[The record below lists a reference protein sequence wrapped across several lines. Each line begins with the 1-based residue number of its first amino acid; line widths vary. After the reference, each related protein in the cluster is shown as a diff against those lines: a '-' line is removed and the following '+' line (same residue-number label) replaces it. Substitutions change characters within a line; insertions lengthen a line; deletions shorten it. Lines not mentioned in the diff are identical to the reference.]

1 MQKDRRIIYK
11 LVHRD
16 MNKTGLAESISYGDF
31 IPELENRRHLYV
43 KTKYGEDL
51 VIKDEQVLT
60 LEKLSENF
68 IQLGKSGDKNV
79 ELSLMFLTKW
89 KNHTD
94 HYTLDGE
101 ISFDK
106 LWEGVRPADFIPYIY
121 STKPN
126 KNMTEFASDL
136 SVFTYDEDESDEANL
151 ITLHEKLR
159 LLAQHYKNAYKHVV
173 DILIEV
179 YKKFFGIREYTHSK
193 GPKEVWL
200 YGNELY
206 KLGGVLLE
214 ASKIIKQGETRD
226 FSGLLDKLDQIELF
240 PKSQIVDL
248 TANRQTEK
256 IKIRL
261 LSDNKSAVV
270 NTTNIY
276 IMDTAA
282 DAIDMCTVYHNRY
295 GDIINGFKPSTPEV
309 KANGT
314 GNNSIT
320 FEEDGC
326 IYLKGGYKYLVRSS
340 AGDLYVLKYDPVPIT
355 HYPLYRNTEFSGV
368 KSYQAGTVLIGSRG
382 TPFII
387 NTPIFNYDA
396 LKDTASYQG
405 ENDFTVMHTDTNIRE
420 ITQLYGEFDRYRYR
434 RNYVQD
440 FTEYKPMYFPLLEL
454 SRGVDTPK
462 NVKYPNTQN
471 SQEKLNTNFIE
482 LGNKTGGDF
491 VSRWY
496 HGLVPKD
503 SLINDNGTYNSRLYA
518 GGDFDNINDD
528 TQFFFPQPTKV
539 SNIKVTSISTD
550 IEYSYQNE
558 INKRE
563 DKIARFLG
571 FGVNSGA
578 IFDQYFT
585 DYNYGQGARLRLIY
599 TMMVYDGHVRSKSYH
614 RMYNQSVPFKNN
626 VVSGEYGKSNDMP
639 MYFNNK
645 YADPYIYR
653 TYDKYYLDLRSTKPQ
668 YPTLK
673 FTSLKDGS
681 VKYLAKRWT
690 APRVYTHGTKW
701 PNSITIE
708 RDITYYIVT
717 QGDICKLEVRVY
729 NRDFPGK
736 EPDDTYYS
744 GGLFVSND
752 QENNHW
758 GSEHRKGIHN
768 LFMQINEINNIG
780 SINVPSGATNTVC
793 AKALRNIEP
802 DVSLQDYLGNYKS
815 GVFQNARKGDKYTVF
830 MRFTEGIKGT
840 NPSNWIKIPFHF
852 TEDSAS

>member
-11 LVHRD
+11 LVHKD

-126 KNMTEFASDL
+126 KNMAEFASDL
-136 SVFTYDEDESDEANL
+136 SVFTYDEDESESANL
-151 ITLHEKLR
+151 ITLHEKLK
-159 LLAQHYKNAYKHVV
+159 LLAQHYKNAYKHVT
-173 DILIEV
+173 DIVIEV

-206 KLGGVLLE
+206 KLGSVLLE

-248 TANRQTEK
+248 TAYRQTEK

-387 NTPIFNYDA
+387 NTPILNYDA
-396 LKDTASYQG
+396 IMDPAASSG
-405 ENDFTVMHTDTNIRE
+405 PVNFTWMYTDTNIRE
-420 ITQLYGEFDRYRYR
+420 VLQIYGMSNGYSNRIGSIPASYR
-434 RNYVQD
+434 D
-440 FTEYKPMYFPLLEL
+440 MYFPLIEM
-454 SRGVDTPK
+454 SMTTDMPT
-462 NVKYPNTQN
+462 NAKYPVLKNQN
-471 SQEKLNTNFIE
+471 ADFTE

-491 VSRWY
+491 ISRWY
-496 HGLVPKD
+496 HGLAIKD
-503 SLINDNGTYNSRLYA
+503 SLFNEDGSYKDYLYN

-528 TQFFFPQPTKV
+528 TQYFFPQPTKV
-539 SNIKVTSISTD
+539 SDIKVTSISTD
-550 IEYSYQNE
+550 VEYRYQNE
-558 INKRE
+558 TNPRE
-563 DKIARFLG
+563 DKISKFLN
-571 FGVNSGA
+571 FGLNVDKL
-578 IFDQYFT
+578 FKQYFT
-585 DYNYGQGARLRLIY
+585 DYNYGQGDRLRFIY
-599 TMMVYDGHVRSKSYH
+599 LVHMHYGNTRDTSYH
-614 RMYNQSVPFKNN
+614 RMYNQSVPFKNKVLSGAFGENTN
-626 VVSGEYGKSNDMP
+626 VP
-639 MYFNNK
+639 RYFNNI
-645 YADPYIYR
+645 YTDPYTYR
-653 TYDKYYLDLRSTKPQ
+653 TYDRYYLDFRTTKPQ

-681 VKYLAKRWT
+681 VKYLAKRWV
-690 APRVYTHGTKW
+690 APCVYTHGQNK
-701 PNSITIE
+701 PNSITVE
-708 RDITYYIVT
+708 RNITNYILT
-717 QGDICKLEVRVY
+717 KGDICKLEVRVY

-752 QENNHW
+752 HENNHW

-780 SINVPSGATNTVC
+780 SINVPFGATNTVC

>member
-126 KNMTEFASDL
+126 KNMAEFASDL

-256 IKIRL
+256 IKIKL

-382 TPFII
+382 TPFFI
-387 NTPIFNYDA
+387 NSPILNLDA
-396 LKDTASYQG
+396 MEDPLAVHG
-405 ENDFTVMHTDTNIRE
+405 ELDIRELFRDTNLRE
-420 ITQLYGEFDRYRYR
+420 LFQFYIENHRGHRSLEEGKDDYRLM
-434 RNYVQD
+434 N
-440 FTEYKPMYFPLLEL
+440 FPILEL
-454 SRGVDTPK
+454 SRGTDMPID
-462 NVKYPNTQN
+462 VKYPNTQDIN
-471 SQEKLNTNFIE
+471 VRMDTDFTE

-491 VSRWY
+491 TSRWY
-496 HGLVPKD
+496 HGLVTKD
-503 SLINDNGTYNSRLYA
+503 SLIEDTRTYNRRLNLS
-518 GGDFDNINDD
+518 GDNDTMNHD
-528 TQFFFPQPTKV
+528 TQFFIPQPNKV
-539 SNIKVTSISTD
+539 SDIKLTSIATD
-550 IEYSYQNE
+550 VEYEYQTNASKKDE
-558 INKRE
+558 KRSKFSRFGLNK
-563 DKIARFLG
+563 DY
-571 FGVNSGA
+571 
-578 IFDQYFT
+578 IFHEYLM
-585 DYNYGQGARLRLIY
+585 DYNYGQGPRLRLLY
-599 TMMVYDGHVRSKSYH
+599 TLHKHGQVRRDVAWMKLYS
-614 RMYNQSVPFKNN
+614 QSVPFKNS
-626 VVSGEYGKSNDMP
+626 VVTGMFNKNRDAPKIFSNE
-639 MYFNNK
+639 
-645 YADPYIYR
+645 YADPCSYR
-653 TYDKYYLDLRSTKPQ
+653 TYDKYYLEFRTSKPL

-681 VKYLAKRWT
+681 VKYLAKKWT
-690 APRVYTHGTKW
+690 APRVYTYKNI
-701 PNSITIE
+701 PDRITIE
-708 RDITYYIVT
+708 RSITTWILT
-717 QGDICKLEVRVY
+717 SNEKCHLEIRVY
-729 NRDFPGK
+729 NREFTGSV
-736 EPDDTYYS
+736 PDDTYYS
-744 GGLFVSND
+744 GGIF
-752 QENNHW
+752 
-758 GSEHRKGIHN
+758 GSFDHEYQYYPGDNPSKRGLQN
-768 LFMQINEINNIG
+768 LNIDITSINNAL
-780 SINVPSGATNTVC
+780 SIRTEGTATRCVQVLKNTD
-793 AKALRNIEP
+793 KDIHI
-802 DVSLQDYLGNYKS
+802 QDYIGNYKS
-815 GVFQNARKGDKYTVF
+815 GVFENARKGDKYTIF
-830 MRFTEGIKGT
+830 MRITESNEGT
-840 NPSNWIKIPFHF
+840 NPSNWIKIPIHF
-852 TEDSAS
+852 TKDDQQ

>member
-11 LVHRD
+11 LVHKD
-16 MNKTGLAESISYGDF
+16 INKTGLAESISYGDF

-106 LWEGVRPADFIPYIY
+106 LWEGVRPAEFIPYIY

-136 SVFTYDEDESDEANL
+136 SVFTYDEDESDSANL

-159 LLAQHYKNAYKHVV
+159 LLAQHYKNAYKHVT
-173 DILIEV
+173 DIVIEV

-206 KLGGVLLE
+206 KLGSVLLE
-214 ASKIIKQGETRD
+214 ASKIIRQGETRD
-226 FSGLLDKLDQIELF
+226 FSGLLDKLEELELF

-248 TANRQTEK
+248 TAHRQTEK

-340 AGDLYVLKYDPVPIT
+340 AVDLYVLKYDPVPIT

-368 KSYQAGTVLIGSRG
+368 KSYQAGTVLIGSKG
-382 TPFII
+382 TPFFI
-387 NTPIFNYDA
+387 NTPVLNYDTMA
-396 LKDTASYQG
+396 DPLSMYGPYAIKTVFKDTNLRDLFQYYVEDPNAYRSVAEGREDYQ
-405 ENDFTVMHTDTNIRE
+405 
-420 ITQLYGEFDRYRYR
+420 
-434 RNYVQD
+434 
-440 FTEYKPMYFPLLEL
+440 PMYFPLFEL
-454 SRGVDTPK
+454 SKGADTPT
-462 NVKYPNTQN
+462 NVKYPVHGSTVEYEGQSNYV
-471 SQEKLNTNFIE
+471 E

-496 HGLVPKD
+496 HGLVTKD
-503 SLINDNGTYNSRLYA
+503 AMILEDKSYQNWFYD
-518 GGDFDNINDD
+518 GGDFDNMTHD

-539 SNIKVTSISTD
+539 SDIKVTSISTD
-550 IEYSYQNE
+550 AEYEYQNNTSKKE
-558 INKRE
+558 EKRSKFLKFGLNK
-563 DKIARFLG
+563 D
-571 FGVNSGA
+571 A
-578 IFDQYFT
+578 IFHEYLT
-585 DYNYGQGARLRLIY
+585 DYNYGQGARLRLLY
-599 TMMVYDGHVRSKSYH
+599 TVHFHSQVRRDVSWLK
-614 RMYNQSVPFKNN
+614 MYNLSIPFKNS
-626 VVSGEYGKSNDMP
+626 VVTGMFEKNHDTPKIFSNE
-639 MYFNNK
+639 
-645 YADPYIYR
+645 YADNYSYR
-653 TYDKYYLDLRSTKPQ
+653 TYDKYYLEFRTKKPI

-681 VKYLAKRWT
+681 VKYLAKKWV
-690 APRVYTHGTKW
+690 APRVYTYKNN
-701 PNSITIE
+701 PNRITIE
-708 RDITYYIVT
+708 RSITNYILT
-717 QGDICKLEVRVY
+717 SKEICYLEVRIY
-729 NRDFPGK
+729 DREFTGNI
-736 EPDDTYYS
+736 PDDTYYS
-744 GGLFVSND
+744 GGIFGSFEYNYVYYEGDNPSN
-752 QENNHW
+752 
-758 GSEHRKGIHN
+758 RGIQN
-768 LFMQINEINNIG
+768 LYIDITNINNVAGISSTG
-780 SINVPSGATNTVC
+780 RETRCIKVL
-793 AKALRNIEP
+793 KNI
-802 DVSLQDYLGNYKS
+802 DQKIHLQDYIGNYKS
-815 GVFQNARKGDKYTVF
+815 GVFQNARLGDKYTMF
-830 MRFTEGIKGT
+830 MRITESNEGT
-840 NPSNWIKIPFHF
+840 NASNWIKIPIHF
-852 TEDSAS
+852 TDNSVQ

>member
-11 LVHRD
+11 LVHKD

-106 LWEGVRPADFIPYIY
+106 LWEGVRPAEFIPYIY

-136 SVFTYDEDESDEANL
+136 SVFTYDEDESDSANL

-159 LLAQHYKNAYKHVV
+159 LLAQHYKNAYKHVT
-173 DILIEV
+173 DIVIEV

-206 KLGGVLLE
+206 KLGSVLLE
-214 ASKIIKQGETRD
+214 ASKIIRQGETRD
-226 FSGLLDKLDQIELF
+226 FSGLLDKLEELELF

-248 TANRQTEK
+248 TQHRQTEK
-256 IKIRL
+256 IKIKL

-340 AGDLYVLKYDPVPIT
+340 AIDLYVLKYDPVPIT

-405 ENDFTVMHTDTNIRE
+405 DNDFTVMHTDTNIRE
-420 ITQLYGEFDRYRYR
+420 ILQLYGEFDRDVYKHNSNHDYS
-434 RNYVQD
+434 D
-440 FTEYKPMYFPLLEL
+440 YKPMYFPLLEL
-454 SRGVDTPK
+454 SRAVDTPK

-471 SQEKLNTNFIE
+471 SQEKFHMNFIE

-496 HGLVPKD
+496 HGLVQKD
-503 SLINDNGTYNSRLYA
+503 SLINENGTYSSYLGE

-539 SNIKVTSISTD
+539 SDIKVTSISTD

-558 INKRE
+558 INQRE
-563 DKIARFLG
+563 DKMAKFLG
-571 FGVNSGA
+571 FGVNSVD
-578 IFDQYFT
+578 IFNQYYT

-599 TMMVYDGHVRSKSYH
+599 TMMTYAGARRDKSYH
-614 RMYNQSVPFKNN
+614 RMYNQSVPFKNS
-626 VVSGEYGKSNDMP
+626 VVSGVFNKNHDKP
-639 MYFNNK
+639 KYFNNG
-645 YADPYIYR
+645 YADPYTYR
-653 TYDKYYLDLRSTKPQ
+653 TYDKYYLDFRSTKPG

-681 VKYLAKRWT
+681 VKYLAKRWN
-690 APRVYTHGTKW
+690 APRVYTHGTRQ
-701 PNSITIE
+701 PNSITIQ

-717 QGDICKLEVRVY
+717 EGDRCKLEVRVY

-744 GGLFVSND
+744 GGLFSSDDLRGNMYT
-752 QENNHW
+752 ENY
-758 GSEHRKGIHN
+758 RKSLHN
-768 LFMQINEINNIG
+768 LFIQINEINNIG
-780 SINVPSGATNTVC
+780 AINVPSGASITICDTQ
-793 AKALRNIEP
+793 LRNIEQG
-802 DVSLQDYLGNYKS
+802 VSLQDYLGNYKS

-840 NPSNWIKIPFHF
+840 NPSNWIKIPFYF
-852 TEDSAS
+852 TQDDQQ